1 MAEENILTLIRTD
14 EQFVPVKACLPI
26 GKSNLLMGLQKKQ
39 KNPIFFI
46 SVDIMQNTNFFRAF
60 TASTDVPSIY
70 VQQFWNTFRKDDK
83 TGVYSFQLDE
93 LWFDL
98 NADILRNA
106 LGITPKYLA
115 HPLMSPLA
123 SKTSGS
129 NKPRHP
135 TLQMLWGVVTGT
147 NVDYIPIKKPNH
159 PVIPYFQF
167 TKWII
172 YYLGGRYN
180 IYRRPQS
187 PVHIMTDDYLLGNLE
202 FVSKE
207 GVDEVFGIPIPK
219 DLIINA
225 IQNSEYYK
233 KYLDMVA
240 RKPRQLTT
248 MTDEEGGKKKA
259 HEADS
264 NNDVDNVTN
273 MELFTNKADNEI
285 LNVDEEHGEE
295 VSHTLA
301 LEEITI
307 ELDEV
312 KDGSNPEEP
321 GKANV
326 ETKVKSIVTVP
337 IHQAS
342 SSAPP
347 PSTPIIDLTTP
358 KLVSPPV

>member
-1 MAEENILTLIRTD
+1 KMAEENILTLIRTD

-46 SVDIMQNTNFFRAF
+46 LVDI
-60 TASTDVPSIY
+60 I
-70 VQQFWNTFRKDDK
+70 KDDK

-106 LGITPKYLA
+106 LGITPKDLA
-115 HPLMSPLA
+115 HPLMSPPA

-147 NVDYIPIKKPNH
+147 NVDYVELIWEEFMHAIKNLFSDIH
-159 PVIPYFQF
+159 
-167 TKWII
+167 
-172 YYLGGRYN
+172 N

-187 PVHIMTDDYLLGNLE
+187 PVHIMIDDYLLGNLE
-202 FVSKE
+202 FVSKG
-207 GVDEVFGIPIPK
+207 GVDETWLPVNPH
-219 DLIINA
+219 
-225 IQNSEYYK
+225 
-233 KYLDMVA
+233 
-240 RKPRQLTT
+240 QLTT

-301 LEEITI
+301 LEEITV

-312 KDGSNPEEP
+312 KDGSNP
-321 GKANV
+321 
-326 ETKVKSIVTVP
+326 
-337 IHQAS
+337 
-342 SSAPP
+342 
-347 PSTPIIDLTTP
+347 
-358 KLVSPPV
+358 